1 MDSSE
6 LSHTLVKDAPNAW
19 LSYALDAPALMA
31 KAAPLASEDIVIESI
46 EPSSAATGAF
56 DLVVDIA
63 GVVIGEGARL
73 AEALGVEGAPEL
85 RESAFS
91 SDGLTVSILRTSDGK
106 ARATVMPDGA
116 PPSFFLRVRVK

>member
-1 MDSSE
+1 M
-6 LSHTLVKDAPNAW
+6 
-19 LSYALDAPALMA
+19 
-31 KAAPLASEDIVIESI
+31 
-46 EPSSAATGAF
+46 
-56 DLVVDIA
+56 
-63 GVVIGEGARL
+63 IGEGARL